1 MASSDWFNL
10 ISGLFGGLGLFIFG
24 MKLMSE
30 ALQKSA
36 GQGLKKALEKLT
48 SNRFVGTFVGLV
60 VTAII
65 QSSSAT
71 TVMVVGFVNAGLMN
85 LSQAISVVLGANL
98 GTTVTAQLIA
108 FDIHA
113 LALPAIAIGMI
124 LKMFSKD
131 VTKQYWG
138 EILLGF
144 GMLFIGMEIMK
155 DGFVPLR
162 KTDGFRDMFVYFSS
176 NPVLAVA
183 AGAFLTVIV
192 QSSSATIGITIAL
205 ATTGLIDFY
214 GACALV
220 LGENIGTTITA
231 NLAAIGTNRTAK
243 QAAFAHFLIN
253 FLGVVYMLFI
263 LKYLVEFVNFLTPN
277 DADFVA
283 ADGSKPYIARHI
295 ANLHTMFNMIN
306 LVIFLPFIQYL
317 AKICEVMVKPD
328 KPDENRMVRLSDN
341 IMSTPA
347 IAVEQAK
354 REVLRMS
361 GYAGNMVEATRKY
374 LVSGDESEL
383 GNVKTCEGYLDTF
396 DKEISAFLVKL
407 SMKNISQNSASQIN
421 RMHHIVHN
429 LEKIGDYSE
438 SIFNSIKKIK
448 KKQIV
453 FSPEAN
459 EELRN
464 IYEVVERFYKQT
476 MECFVSGSNNIDTED
491 EDIIDSMR
499 KRFKK
504 NHVKRLNANECTID
518 AGLIYV
524 DILNC
529 LEKIGDH
536 TFNIAQVLMTSES
549 APIGRPH

>member
-1 MASSDWFNL
+1 MTSSDWFNL
-10 ISGLFGGLGLFIFG
+10 IAGLFGGLGLFIFG

-48 SNRFVGTFVGLV
+48 SNRFVGTFVGLA
-60 VTAII
+60 VTAVI

-85 LSQAISVVLGANL
+85 LTQALSVVLGANL

-108 FDIHA
+108 FDIEA
-113 LALPAIAIGMI
+113 FALPAIAIGMMM
-124 LKMFSKD
+124 KMFSKD

-162 KTDGFRDMFVYFSS
+162 KTDGFRDMFVFFSS
-176 NPVLAVA
+176 NPILAVT
-183 AGAFLTVIV
+183 AGALLTVIV

-243 QAAFAHFLIN
+243 QAAFGHFLLN
-253 FLGVVYMLFI
+253 FIGVVYMLF
-263 LKYLVEFVNFLTPN
+263 LLRYLVDFVNIMTPH

-283 ADGSKPYIARHI
+283 SDGSKPYIARHI
-295 ANLHTMFNMIN
+295 ANLHTMFNLIN
-306 LVIFLPFIQYL
+306 MLVFLPFIHYL
-317 AKICEVMVKPD
+317 ARLCEVIIKPD

-354 REVLRMS
+354 KELMRMS
-361 GYAGNMVEATRKY
+361 GYAESMVVATRKY
-374 LVSGDESEL
+374 LVDGDESGL
-383 GNVKTCEGYLDTF
+383 ADVKTLEGYLDTF

-407 SMKNISQNSASQIN
+407 SMKNISQNSANQIN
-421 RMHHIVHN
+421 RMHHVVHN

-438 SIFNSIKKIK
+438 SIYNSIKKIK

-453 FSPEAN
+453 FTPEAN
-459 EELRN
+459 EELKN
-464 IYEVVERFYKQT
+464 IYDVVERFYTHT
-476 MECFVSGSNNIDTED
+476 MNSYMNGTSKIDTED
-491 EDIIDSMR
+491 EDIIDSLR

-504 NHVKRLNANECTID
+504 NHVKRLNAGECTID

-536 TFNIAQVLMTSES
+536 TFNIAQVLMAGEN
-549 APIGRPH
+549 APVANPH

>member
-1 MASSDWFNL
+1 VTSSDWFNL
-10 ISGLFGGLGLFIFG
+10 IAGLFGGLGLFIFG

-48 SNRFVGTFVGLV
+48 SNRFVGTFVGLA

-71 TVMVVGFVNAGLMN
+71 TVMVVGFVNAGLMS
-85 LSQAISVVLGANL
+85 LTQALSVVLGANL

-113 LALPAIAIGMI
+113 FALPAIAIGMM

-131 VTKQYWG
+131 VMKQYWG

-162 KTDGFRDMFVYFSS
+162 KTDGFRDMFVFFSS
-176 NPVLAVA
+176 NPILAVS
-183 AGAFLTVIV
+183 AGALLTVIV

-243 QAAFAHFLIN
+243 QAAFGHFLLN
-253 FLGVVYMLFI
+253 FIGVVYMLFI
-263 LKYLVEFVNFLTPN
+263 LHYLVDFVNYVTPG
-277 DADFVA
+277 DADLVA
-283 ADGSKPYIARHI
+283 ADGSKPNIARHI
-295 ANLHTMFNMIN
+295 ANLHTMFNLIN
-306 LVIFLPFIQYL
+306 MVVFLPFIHYL
-317 AKICEVMVKPD
+317 ARLCEVIIKPD

-341 IMSTPA
+341 IMSTPS

-354 REVLRMS
+354 KEVLRMS
-361 GYAGNMVEATRKY
+361 GYAGSMVEATGKY
-374 LVSGDESEL
+374 LVNGDESGL
-383 GNVKTCEGYLDTF
+383 ADVKVFEGHLDTF

-407 SMKNISQNSASQIN
+407 SMKNISQNSANQIN
-421 RMHHIVHN
+421 KMHHVVHN

-438 SIFNSIKKIK
+438 SIYNSIKKIR
-448 KKQIV
+448 KKQII

-459 EELRN
+459 EELRE
-464 IYEVVERFYKQT
+464 IYDVVERFYRHT
-476 MECFVSGSNNIDTED
+476 MNCFMNGALKIDTED
-491 EDIIDSMR
+491 EDTIDSMR

-504 NHVKRLNANECTID
+504 NHVKRLNAGECTID

-536 TFNIAQVLMTSES
+536 TFNIAQVLMAGES
-549 APIGRPH
+549 AAIGKPQ

>member
-1 MASSDWFNL
+1 
-10 ISGLFGGLGLFIFG
+10 
-24 MKLMSE
+24 
-30 ALQKSA
+30 
-36 GQGLKKALEKLT
+36 
-48 SNRFVGTFVGLV
+48 
-60 VTAII
+60 
-65 QSSSAT
+65 
-71 TVMVVGFVNAGLMN
+71 
-85 LSQAISVVLGANL
+85 
-98 GTTVTAQLIA
+98 
-108 FDIHA
+108 
-113 LALPAIAIGMI
+113 
-124 LKMFSKD
+124 
-131 VTKQYWG
+131 
-138 EILLGF
+138 
-144 GMLFIGMEIMK
+144 
-155 DGFVPLR
+155 
-162 KTDGFRDMFVYFSS
+162 
-176 NPVLAVA
+176 
-183 AGAFLTVIV
+183 
-192 QSSSATIGITIAL
+192 
-205 ATTGLIDFY
+205 
-214 GACALV
+214 
-220 LGENIGTTITA
+220 
-231 NLAAIGTNRTAK
+231 
-243 QAAFAHFLIN
+243 
-253 FLGVVYMLFI
+253 
-263 LKYLVEFVNFLTPN
+263 
-277 DADFVA
+277 
-283 ADGSKPYIARHI
+283 
-295 ANLHTMFNMIN
+295 
-306 LVIFLPFIQYL
+306 
-317 AKICEVMVKPD
+317 MVKPD

-476 MECFVSGSNNIDTED
+476 MECFVNGSNNIDTED

-504 NHVKRLNANECTID
+504 NHVKRLNANECSID

-549 APIGRPH
+549 APISRPH